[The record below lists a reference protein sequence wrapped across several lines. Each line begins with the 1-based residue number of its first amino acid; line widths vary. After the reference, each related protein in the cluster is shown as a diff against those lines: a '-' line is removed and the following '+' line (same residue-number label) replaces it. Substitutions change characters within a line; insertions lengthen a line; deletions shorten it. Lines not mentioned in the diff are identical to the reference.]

1 MSKIFQRNIIG
12 EDVGE
17 AWELSAHKNGLSII
31 ANGQFKGKD
40 IDSLFKDKELKAEI
54 FGIDCEKLEQFPILA
69 KFIDANQSLS
79 IQVHPDDEYARKYEN
94 DSGKTEVWY
103 IIEAKE
109 NAKLLYGFKGNVT
122 KENLEEAVKN
132 LEENVNYIN
141 VKKGDFIPIPAGT
154 IHAIMDGI
162 VLCEVQQSSDVTY
175 RLYDWNRLGK
185 DGKPRELHQKKAIDV
200 IKLNPSEEIKNYS
213 NVEKTTKVYRS
224 NKFNINIVRINQQ
237 EEKISTKESFRAY
250 IILEGTGKITTKTF
264 EKTLKKGD
272 TFLIPSNLG
281 KYNVYGDL
289 EMMEIWI

>member
-1 MSKIFQRNIIG
+1 M
-12 EDVGE
+12 
-17 AWELSAHKNGLSII
+17 
-31 ANGQFKGKD
+31 
-40 IDSLFKDKELKAEI
+40 LFKDKELKAEI

-224 NKFNINIVRINQQ
+224 DKFNINIVRINQQ